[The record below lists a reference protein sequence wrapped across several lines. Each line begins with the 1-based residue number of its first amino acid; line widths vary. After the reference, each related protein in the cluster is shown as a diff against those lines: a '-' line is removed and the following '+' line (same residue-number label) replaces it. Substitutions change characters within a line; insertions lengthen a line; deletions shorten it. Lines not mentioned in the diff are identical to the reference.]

1 MKRRILKDMLLLSIV
16 TITLVTLFI
25 CGALCRYEL
34 TGMKQ
39 DVQNEASYISMLYK
53 DHAPDF
59 FERLNRIYTR
69 SRITV
74 IAPDGTVLFDN
85 TTDPGLM
92 ENHLARYEVAL
103 AAKTGFGE
111 VVRFSKT
118 IGRQTYYYAVRLE
131 DNTILRV
138 AFTTDTVLS
147 VLLRILP
154 HVIVIFCIVFAI
166 ALMLAVRQSR
176 QLVEPING
184 IDLDNPS
191 NTHIYDELSPLLSRI
206 RQLRRH
212 IDQQVADAMESREK
226 FAFITGNMA
235 EGLIVLNEKG
245 AILSVNPSAIRLLGA
260 RAGESYRH
268 ILSLN
273 RSIEL
278 QKIVQKVLAGQF
290 VKESL
295 SQEGKIIRIWAS
307 PVLKDGGIG
316 GAILILLDVTESQT
330 LEDFRREFSAN
341 VSHELKTPLTVIS
354 GFADLMRN
362 HMVKPE
368 DIPDF
373 SEKIHSEAMRLIKL
387 VEDILVISRL
397 DENTSGIPFE
407 EVDLLSAAQAVGQ
420 RLQAVA
426 HEKGVSLEVS
436 GESVTIPAVPGLL
449 GELIQNLCDNAIA
462 YNKENGKVKITVA
475 KKDAYAVLKVA
486 DTGIGI
492 APEHQ
497 GRVFERFY
505 RADKSH
511 SRQTGGT
518 GLGLSIV
525 KHVALYH
532 HAQIRLESAV
542 DLGTTI
548 TVMFPV

>member
-1 MKRRILKDMLLLSIV
+1 MLLLSFI
-16 TITLVTLFI
+16 TITLVTLLI
-25 CGALCRYEL
+25 CGALYRYEF

-39 DVQNEASYISMLYK
+39 DVRNEASYISMLLE
-53 DHAPDF
+53 DHAPEF
-59 FERLNRIYTR
+59 IERLDRIYTR

-74 IAPDGTVLFDN
+74 IASDGTVLYDN
-85 TTDPGLM
+85 TTDPFQM
-92 ENHLARYEVAL
+92 ENHLARYEVESAV
-103 AAKTGFGE
+103 KTGFGE
-111 VVRFSKT
+111 AVRLSQT
-118 IGRQTYYYAVRLE
+118 IGRQTYYYAMRLR

-147 VLLRILP
+147 VFMRILP
-154 HVIVIFCIVFAI
+154 LVIVIFIIVFAI
-166 ALMLAVRQSR
+166 ALTLAVRQSK
-176 QLVEPING
+176 QLVKPING

-191 NTHIYDELSPLLSRI
+191 TSQPYDELSPLLSRI
-206 RQLRRH
+206 RQLRLH
-212 IDQQVADAMESREK
+212 IDQQVADARENQEK
-226 FAFITGNMA
+226 FSFITGNMA
-235 EGLIVLNEKG
+235 EGLIILNEKG
-245 AILSVNPSAIRLLGA
+245 IILSVNPSAVRLLGA
-260 RAGESYRH
+260 QAGEPYRH

-290 VKESL
+290 VKENL
-295 SQEGKIIRIWAS
+295 PQEEKIIRVWAS
-307 PVLKDGGIG
+307 PVLKEGSIG
-316 GAILILLDVTESQT
+316 GAILILLDATESQT
-330 LEDFRREFSAN
+330 LENFRREFSAN

-362 HMVKPE
+362 QMVKPE
-368 DIPDF
+368 DIPVF

-407 EVDLLSAAQAVGQ
+407 QVDLLSAAEAAGH
-420 RLQAVA
+420 RLQAIA
-426 HEKGVSLEVS
+426 RKKGVSLEVS

-449 GELIQNLCDNAIA
+449 DELIQNLCDNAIA
-462 YNKENGKVKITVA
+462 YNKENGKVKVTVF
-475 KKDAYAVLKVA
+475 KKDAYAVLKVT

-492 APEHQ
+492 PPEHQ
-497 GRVFERFY
+497 RRVFERFY

-532 HAQIRLESAV
+532 RAQIKLESAV
-542 DLGTTI
+542 NKGTTI
-548 TVMFPV
+548 TVMFPT

>member
-1 MKRRILKDMLLLSIV
+1 MKRRILRDMLLLSFI
-16 TITLVTLFI
+16 TITLVTLLI
-25 CGALCRYEL
+25 CGALYRYEF

-39 DVQNEASYISMLYK
+39 DVRNEASYISMLLE
-53 DHAPDF
+53 DHAPEF
-59 FERLNRIYTR
+59 IERLDRIYTR

-74 IAPDGTVLFDN
+74 IASDGTVLYDN
-85 TTDPGLM
+85 TTDPFQM
-92 ENHLARYEVAL
+92 ENHLARYEVESAV
-103 AAKTGFGE
+103 KTGFGE
-111 VVRFSKT
+111 AVRLSQT
-118 IGRQTYYYAVRLE
+118 IGRQTYYYAMRLR

-147 VLLRILP
+147 VFMRILP
-154 HVIVIFCIVFAI
+154 LVIVIFIIVFAI
-166 ALMLAVRQSR
+166 ALTLAVRQSK
-176 QLVEPING
+176 QLVKPING

-191 NTHIYDELSPLLSRI
+191 TSQPYDELSPLLSRI
-206 RQLRRH
+206 RQLRLH
-212 IDQQVADAMESREK
+212 IDQQVADARENQEK
-226 FAFITGNMA
+226 FSFITGNMA
-235 EGLIVLNEKG
+235 EGLIILNEKG
-245 AILSVNPSAIRLLGA
+245 IILSVNPSAVRLLGA
-260 RAGESYRH
+260 QAGEPYRH

-290 VKESL
+290 VKENL
-295 SQEGKIIRIWAS
+295 PQEEKIIRVWAS
-307 PVLKDGGIG
+307 PVLKEGSIG
-316 GAILILLDVTESQT
+316 GAILILLDATESQT
-330 LEDFRREFSAN
+330 LENFRREFSAN

-362 HMVKPE
+362 QMVKPE
-368 DIPDF
+368 DIPVF

-407 EVDLLSAAQAVGQ
+407 QVDLLSAAEAAGH
-420 RLQAVA
+420 RLQAIA
-426 HEKGVSLEVS
+426 RKKGVSLEVS

-449 GELIQNLCDNAIA
+449 DELIQNLCDNAIA
-462 YNKENGKVKITVA
+462 YNKENGKVKVTVF
-475 KKDAYAVLKVA
+475 KKDAYAVLKVT

-492 APEHQ
+492 PPEHQ
-497 GRVFERFY
+497 RRVFERFY

-532 HAQIRLESAV
+532 RAQIKLESAV
-542 DLGTTI
+542 NKGTTI
-548 TVMFPV
+548 TVMFPT